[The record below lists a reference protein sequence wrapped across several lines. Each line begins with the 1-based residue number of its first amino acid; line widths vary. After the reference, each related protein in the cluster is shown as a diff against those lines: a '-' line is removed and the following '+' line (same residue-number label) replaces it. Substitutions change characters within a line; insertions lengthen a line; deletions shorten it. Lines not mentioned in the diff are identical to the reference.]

1 MKSVSALSFPFCL
14 NSPAIFSQPHTT
26 PYPHHSVDV
35 INGSPPNVEWN
46 VFACRI
52 AEREAAKQ
60 IEILPSPQNAEKNER
75 EWVRSFVSL

>member
-1 MKSVSALSFPFCL
+1 MEA
-14 NSPAIFSQPHTT
+14 
-26 PYPHHSVDV
+26 
-35 INGSPPNVEWN
+35 PNIEWN

-75 EWVRSFVSL
+75 EWVRSCQSLSQGLEKVETTTRNLSVAHEIKP